1 VIGLNKST
9 TALLKVFLFDIAK
22 GLLGVG
28 SCIVGTLAKL
38 LRLLYICW
46 ETGKVE
52 VERTLVLLSTH

>member
-1 VIGLNKST
+1 M
-9 TALLKVFLFDIAK
+9 
-22 GLLGVG
+22 G

-38 LRLLYICW
+38 LRLSYIYW